1 MTREEQ
7 ITHMKKLVLKL
18 NQYRDE
24 YYNQNAPSIPDST
37 YDRLFDEL
45 EVLEKR
51 TGIILSGSPTQ
62 TVGYHP
68 VSELPK
74 VKHPIPLLSLDK
86 TKLTRDILDFVQKG
100 KGLTNLT
107 LKMDG
112 LTVKLVYDGGELQQA
127 STRGDGEIGE
137 DITHNIPA
145 FINVPLTVP
154 YKDRLVITGEA
165 HIRIDDFEKLR
176 TSILDRNGEPYKTP
190 RNLASGSVRT
200 LNPAVCKE
208 RCVSFIPFN
217 VLEGLDYEAV
227 ISNSRASKL
236 LKLKDYG
243 FGYCDSY
250 TIDKSATEE
259 QIETYIECLQTIARE
274 KMIPIDGIVAV
285 YDNISYS
292 KAVAERVALI
302 KTAWPS
308 NLRMI
313 RLKQSSVQS
322 SGRLPGLDS
331 LPQSHCLTPLKLMAA
346 RYPGQVSITLPLL
359 KIWSCSQAVG
369 Y

>member
-112 LTVKLVYDGGELQQA
+112 LTVKLVYDGGIVPIRRCRSTLGYRKGCLQQ
-127 STRGDGEIGE
+127 DC
-137 DITHNIPA
+137 DQW
-145 FINVPLTVP
+145 
-154 YKDRLVITGEA
+154 YLVY
-165 HIRIDDFEKLR
+165 RNRSCIDC
-176 TSILDRNGEPYKTP
+176 I
-190 RNLASGSVRT
+190 
-200 LNPAVCKE
+200 
-208 RCVSFIPFN
+208 SFIA
-217 VLEGLDYEAV
+217 L
-227 ISNSRASKL
+227 
-236 LKLKDYG
+236 
-243 FGYCDSY
+243 C
-250 TIDKSATEE
+250 
-259 QIETYIECLQTIARE
+259 
-274 KMIPIDGIVAV
+274 GI
-285 YDNISYS
+285 
-292 KAVAERVALI
+292 
-302 KTAWPS
+302 
-308 NLRMI
+308 
-313 RLKQSSVQS
+313 
-322 SGRLPGLDS
+322 
-331 LPQSHCLTPLKLMAA
+331 
-346 RYPGQVSITLPLL
+346 
-359 KIWSCSQAVG
+359 
-369 Y
+369 

>member
-7 ITHMKKLVLKL
+7 ITHMKKLVLNL

-24 YYNQNAPSIPDST
+24 YYNPNAPSIPDST

-127 STRGDGEIGE
+127 STRGDGEIG
-137 DITHNIPA
+137 
-145 FINVPLTVP
+145 
-154 YKDRLVITGEA
+154 
-165 HIRIDDFEKLR
+165 
-176 TSILDRNGEPYKTP
+176 
-190 RNLASGSVRT
+190 
-200 LNPAVCKE
+200 
-208 RCVSFIPFN
+208 
-217 VLEGLDYEAV
+217 
-227 ISNSRASKL
+227 
-236 LKLKDYG
+236 
-243 FGYCDSY
+243 
-250 TIDKSATEE
+250 
-259 QIETYIECLQTIARE
+259 
-274 KMIPIDGIVAV
+274 
-285 YDNISYS
+285 
-292 KAVAERVALI
+292 
-302 KTAWPS
+302 
-308 NLRMI
+308 
-313 RLKQSSVQS
+313 
-322 SGRLPGLDS
+322 
-331 LPQSHCLTPLKLMAA
+331 
-346 RYPGQVSITLPLL
+346 
-359 KIWSCSQAVG
+359 
-369 Y
+369 